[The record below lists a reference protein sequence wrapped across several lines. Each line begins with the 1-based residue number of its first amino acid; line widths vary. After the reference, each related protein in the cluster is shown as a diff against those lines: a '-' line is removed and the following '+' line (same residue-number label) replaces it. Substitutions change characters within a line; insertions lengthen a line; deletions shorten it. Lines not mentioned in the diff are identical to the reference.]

1 MVFQQAFVT
10 ICLGHDSLQNLK
22 VYVKLS
28 LMILKFGYNFLLD
41 EGQSQVQTWKYLS
54 RLLLSI
60 LKAFFQEKNLDS
72 LQSRPKS
79 SALS

>member
-1 MVFQQAFVT
+1 MFLFNNFAQKPSKT
-10 ICLGHDSLQNLK
+10 M
-22 VYVKLS
+22 Y
-28 LMILKFGYNFLLD
+28 LKFCYNFLLD

-54 RLLLSI
+54 RLLLSF

-72 LQSRPKS
+72 LQSRPKN